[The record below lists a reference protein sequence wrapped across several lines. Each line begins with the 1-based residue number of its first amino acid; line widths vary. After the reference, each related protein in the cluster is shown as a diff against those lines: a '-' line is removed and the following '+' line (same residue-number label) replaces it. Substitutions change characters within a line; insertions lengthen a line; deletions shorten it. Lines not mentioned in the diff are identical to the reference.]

1 MLWVDIIGISG
12 SVTIGVSFF
21 PQTYTS
27 IKKKSVDGLS
37 IKFIL
42 LILFSSISMD
52 IYSFYYEIIP
62 MIIANVCV
70 TLNSLVLICLY
81 LNEHQL
87 CGSNRKEN
95 QTHVELEFV

>member
-42 LILFSSISMD
+42 LILFASISMD

-81 LNEHQL
+81 LNEYQL
-87 CGSNRKEN
+87 CCNGQKEN
-95 QTHVELEFV
+95 QTQVNLEFV